1 MVAHTTHI
9 SSSDY
14 CEECNRQFAKWQELI
29 RNQEVRTVLVLEH
42 YLYFYFLYSSHNYR
56 ANHRL
61 PRDDI
66 CFQQDGAP
74 AHYGQNVR
82 EHLYQVFHNN
92 GLVGDVT

>member
-1 MVAHTTHI
+1 MLQERAHLKMPR
-9 SSSDY
+9 SDPFLSVFSRIQRY
-14 CEECNRQFAKWQELI
+14 LDLLQ
-29 RNQEVRTVLVLEH
+29 NQAVLAIANLFPH
-42 YLYFYFLYSSHNYR
+42 P